1 MMRSGKLEDGQKAQN
16 QLPEEEIVRKAKL
29 RCMKLLEYSDRTE
42 LQLRRRLR
50 EGGFPPFAIDAAI
63 EYVKHFHYLDDSRFA
78 GNYVMQQSSRK
89 SVRRMA
95 QELMQKGVDASCVEE
110 AIERY
115 GGKEEEAGMRVLMKH
130 AQGKDMTQEK
140 VRWSLVRYLTGKGFS
155 YDMSRRLVQSYSS
168 ASMDEF

>member
-1 MMRSGKLEDGQKAQN
+1 MKDGQKTQE
-16 QLPEEEIVRKAKL
+16 QLPEEEVVRKAKL

-42 LQLRRRLR
+42 AQLRRRLR
-50 EGGFPPFAIDAAI
+50 EGGFPPFAIDSAI
-63 EYVKHFHYLDDSRFA
+63 EYVKRFHYLDDSRFA
-78 GNYVMQQSSRK
+78 GNYVMQQSGRK

-115 GGKEEEAGMRVLMKH
+115 RDKEEEAGMRVLVKH

-140 VRWSLVRYLTGKGFS
+140 VRWSLVRYLTGKGFP

-168 ASMDEF
+168 APMDEF